1 MKNKL
6 NFFRR
11 ISQIIVV
18 AIVAYAGIRHQV
30 VGGGPQGSAPVDSYC
45 PFGGVETLFYYFK
58 TGQFLDK
65 TNASNFVLLAAVIA
79 LSIIAGSAFCSWLCP
94 LGAVQ
99 EWLAKLGKKVF
110 GRNFNLPA
118 KLHNPLR
125 YLRYVSL
132 IAIIFFTVRG
142 SSLVFET
149 YDPFKVL
156 FHFNFETTT
165 AIVIFVLTIVLS
177 ILVESFWCKYLCPLG
192 AVISIFGKLNPVNI
206 RRNQQECIDC
216 GLCTKSC
223 PTSIVVDKET
233 KISSSACT
241 KCFKCIGSC
250 PKPNALNIHLGGGR

>member
-1 MKNKL
+1 MKKL
-6 NFFRR
+6 NLFRR

-18 AIVAYAGIRHQV
+18 VFVVFAGIRHQV
-30 VGGGPQGSAPVDSYC
+30 VGGGPQGSAPLDSYC
-45 PFGGVETLFYYFK
+45 PFGGVEALFYYFK

-65 TNASNFVLLAAVIA
+65 TNASNFILLAAVIV
-79 LSIIAGSAFCSWLCP
+79 LSIIAGSAFCGWLCP
-94 LGAVQ
+94 FGTVQ

-118 KLHNPLR
+118 KVHNPLR

-132 IAIIFFTVRG
+132 VAIIFFTARG

-165 AIVIFVLTIVLS
+165 AIVIFVLTIVFS

-206 RRNQQECIDC
+206 RRNKQECIEC
-216 GLCTKSC
+216 GLCSKNC
-223 PTSIVVDKET
+223 PTCISVDKET
-233 KISSSACT
+233 KISNSVCT
-241 KCFKCIGSC
+241 KCFECIGSC
-250 PKPNALNIHLGGGR
+250 PKPNALTVHLGGGQ